1 MARPPTQHS
10 SSHEQAA
17 ALYAL
22 GLLDGLELE
31 AFERHLA
38 GCPRCRDVVDRDR
51 ETVAQLDASAPERD
65 PGPELKARLLARV
78 APESTNH
85 RTNGAVVQ
93 RPAARRIAGRALAL
107 PVAAALV
114 CALIFGYL
122 LGQSTA
128 LGQVLTSVQLTRNVG
143 DTGSVLVTVHRSG
156 STECTLSGL
165 PDPPQEQV
173 YQAWIVSEGG
183 RRLPVGSYEE
193 GEGSF
198 SLQQSALGRTIEI
211 TLEPALGVHEPT
223 GTPLF
228 AGLVSP

>member
-10 SSHEQAA
+10 SSHEQTA

-22 GLLDGLELE
+22 GLLDGLELA

-38 GCPRCRDVVDRDR
+38 ECPRCRDVVDRDR
-51 ETVAQLDASAPERD
+51 ETVDQLDTSVPERD
-65 PGPELKARLLARV
+65 PGPQLKARLLAQL
-78 APESTNH
+78 APNSTGYG
-85 RTNGAVVQ
+85 TNGAVVQ
-93 RPAARRIAGRALAL
+93 HPAERRIAAGALAL

-122 LGQSTA
+122 LGQSAA
-128 LGQVLTSVQLTRNVG
+128 LGQELTSVQLTRNAG
-143 DTGSVLVTVHRSG
+143 NAGSVLVTVHRSG

-165 PDPPQEQV
+165 AEPPPGQM
-173 YQAWIVSEGG
+173 YQAWIVSEEG
-183 RRLPVGSYEE
+183 RRLPVGSYDE

-198 SLQQSALGRTIEI
+198 SLQQSALGRTLEI
-211 TLEPALGVHEPT
+211 TLESASSAQEPT

-228 AGLVSP
+228 SGFVSS